1 MNAKTSTTPPKVSPS
16 RWAFSISVIICSLVT
31 LSAQRTGSSSITVI
45 SPACGN
51 GESSATRTEPIERT
65 WLRIVI
71 PTLCCKKFRATA
83 PSATRAAVSRALAR
97 SKIARASS
105 KSYFCIPT
113 KSACPGRGR
122 VNGALRPKSLISSSG
137 TGSADIT
144 FSHFGHSELP
154 T

>member
-1 MNAKTSTTPPKVSPS
+1 M
-16 RWAFSISVIICSLVT
+16 
-31 LSAQRTGSSSITVI
+31 
-45 SPACGN
+45 SPAEGK
-51 GESSATRTEPIERT
+51 GASSATRTEPIEST

-71 PTLCCKKFRATA
+71 PTDCCKKFRATA
-83 PSATRAAVSRALAR
+83 PNATRAAVSRALAR

-122 VNGALRPKSLISSSG
+122 VRGALRARSLISSSG
-137 TGSADIT
+137 TGSADII

-154 T
+154 TWIAIGPPCVNPKRTPPRIVTLSASKF